1 MFGMSPMEMMIVGVV
16 AILLFGQKLP
26 EVMKTIGKGYRDF
39 RNGLSEIQSQV
50 NLNDTFSSGSSYASS
65 SSSSRKVT
73 KTYDDYEEP
82 TAPKFDPP
90 PADPSTAAS
99 TASSSNASNNDNPT
113 A

>member
-50 NLNDTFSSGSSYASS
+50 NLNDTFSNSSSYVLPAVLCLTYNSVRRLLIRWLSS
-65 SSSSRKVT
+65 
-73 KTYDDYEEP
+73 
-82 TAPKFDPP
+82 
-90 PADPSTAAS
+90 
-99 TASSSNASNNDNPT
+99 
-113 A
+113 

>member
-1 MFGMSPMEMMIVGVV
+1 MFGLSPMEIMIVGVV

-39 RNGLSEIQSQV
+39 RSGLSEIQSQV
-50 NLNDTFSSGSSYASS
+50 NLSDSFSSGSSYASGS
-65 SSSSRKVT
+65 ASRKTT

-90 PADPSTAAS
+90 PADTGVA
-99 TASSSNASNNDNPT
+99 ASSSTETDNSAS